1 MPRHEELGQWVLS
14 RISNDL
20 RNLSICFAA
29 KNIDGVELSDDLVA
43 SCQRPPE
50 NWNNLLF
57 AGSFLSQVGTIDTS
71 KAALLIALSAIQL
84 SDDESVKSSAA
95 IILTQLSNHYSIDLA
110 CRKAGLST
118 EWFDEC
124 GLFQKMLLKR
134 RRLNQTVQFLNHE
147 INNVQS
153 NFHQALQEK
162 QSVAV
167 SAQTAAGK
175 TFFARQWLLNEF
187 ADGKVRMAAVIA
199 PSRALVSEI
208 ERSLIREKRDYRTNA
223 LRVSSMPMAGLAD
236 GSNPSI
242 LVFTPERMNVFLKC
256 VRNENPFEICLIDEA
271 HQIADGQRGMVLE
284 SAIERIQ
291 SINQSCRFV
300 FLSPLVENPD
310 IFLSSYDLSG
320 QGEYIKNGIP
330 LVLQNLY
337 AVRKPYRQPR
347 VRELQL
353 VEHSNEIVGKVEF
366 NANPRPA
373 DLAFKIGEMNGKTI
387 LYANGPAEAAKFAGE
402 IKRHCPEN
410 VENIEAKE
418 QLDNLVSL
426 SRGIV
431 HEDYQLNDLLPY
443 GVAYHDGPMPDLLRR
458 EIERLFKE
466 GVIRYICCTSTLL
479 AGVNLD
485 AKNIILS
492 KPRTGRGNPISPQD
506 FWNLVG
512 RSGRWGKDFCGNILC
527 YDDGDWEQSIP
538 ERRNYS
544 VKRSSRH
551 LLDSHHGLI
560 DYAGRRFDFDDLLDL
575 SDEVRNRYESLLA
588 YFCTQSDLNAV
599 FAETDGF
606 EDREEL
612 AKLISSYMT
621 DFPTNRSIITDNI
634 GVSAFALG
642 GLHQFFQSQSFNIH
656 QYVPFAPHT
665 SGSRQRLQSIFTVI
679 DEHMFPV
686 FHVIKKPQEEDQLKH
701 WLTRKNKWLKRCSSI
716 KQSWML
722 GKTIREIVDDISSAT
737 DTDKEKVIIGVLR
750 DVRDIA
756 RYKAPKYLSAYMSV
770 LKEYLSSINRMELY
784 PEDDN
789 FIRYLEYG
797 VGTKTLLSLTEI
809 GLDRDSALIVNKLL
823 LENNL
828 GDELSVDGVMQFLS
842 EFDLDGW
849 DTFEIVKDD
858 IRFALNID
866 NAKAV

>member
-1 MPRHEELGQWVLS
+1 MPQHEELGQWVLS
-14 RISNDL
+14 RVSNDL
-20 RNLSICFAA
+20 RKLSICFAA

-57 AGSFLSQVGTIDTS
+57 AGSFLSQVGTIDAS

-84 SDDESVKSSAA
+84 SDNESVKSAA
-95 IILTQLSNHYSIDLA
+95 ATILTQLSNHFSINLA
-110 CRKAGLST
+110 CRKAGLSE

-124 GLFQKMLLKR
+124 GPFQKMLLKR
-134 RRLNQTVQFLNHE
+134 RHLNQTVQFLNHE
-147 INNVQS
+147 INDVQL
-153 NFHQALQEK
+153 NFHQALQKK

-187 ADGKVRMAAVIA
+187 ANGNVRMAAVIA

-208 ERSLIREKRDYRTNA
+208 ERSLIREKRDYRINA
-223 LRVSSMPMAGLAD
+223 IRISSMPISGLAD
-236 GSNPSI
+236 GTNPSI
-242 LVFTPERMNVFLKC
+242 LVFTPERMNVFLKY
-256 VRNENPFEICLIDEA
+256 VSNENPFEICLIDEA

-284 SAIERIQ
+284 SALERIQ
-291 SINQSCRFV
+291 SINQLCRFI

-310 IFLSSYDLSG
+310 IFLSSYNLSG
-320 QGEYIKNGIP
+320 QGEHIKNGIP

-366 NANPRPA
+366 NDEPRPA
-373 DLAFKIGEMNGKTI
+373 DLAFKIGETNGKTI
-387 LYANGPAEAAKFAGE
+387 LYANGPAEAAKFAGK
-402 IKRHCPEN
+402 IKRHFPDK

-466 GVIRYICCTSTLL
+466 GVIKYICCTSTLL
-479 AGVNLD
+479 AGVNVD

-527 YDDGDWEQSIP
+527 FDDGNWEQPIP
-538 ERRNYS
+538 ERQNYS

-551 LLDSHHGLI
+551 LMESHHGLI
-560 DYAGRRFDFDDLLDL
+560 DFAERRFNFDYLLDL
-575 SDEVRNRYESLLA
+575 GEDVWNRYESLLA
-588 YFCTQSDLNAV
+588 YFCTQGNLNAIL
-599 FAETDGF
+599 AEIDGL
-606 EDREEL
+606 EDKEKL
-612 AKLISSYMT
+612 AELISSFMA
-621 DFPTNRSIITDNI
+621 DFTINESIVTDNI

-642 GLHQFFQSQSFNIH
+642 GLHQFFQSQQFNIH
-656 QYVPFAPHT
+656 QYIPLAPQAT
-665 SGSRQRLQSIFTVI
+665 GSRQRLQSIFTVI

-686 FHVIKKPQEEDQLKH
+686 FV
-701 WLTRKNKWLKRCSSI
+701 TNKNGSSTWRYRCASI
-716 KQSWML
+716 TQSWML
-722 GKTIREIVDDISSAT
+722 GKTIREIVDDIFSAT
-737 DTDKEKVIIGVLR
+737 DTDREKVIIGVLR

-784 PEDDN
+784 PEDDD

-809 GLDRDSALIVNKLL
+809 GLDRDRALIVNKLL
-823 LENNL
+823 QENSL
-828 GDELSVDGVMQFLS
+828 GDELSVERVMQFLS
-842 EFDLDGW
+842 EFDIDGW

-858 IRFALNID
+858 IRFVLNFD
-866 NAKAV
+866 NGEAV